1 MEEEKKHL
9 CYTLEEYDE
18 VIEDTNLKIK
28 NLKKLF
34 SSDYDAMMDE
44 KDRLESKIKMV
55 SRAKLNPYFGR
66 IDFEGEDKK
75 TYYIGK
81 LGVSDYDNNI
91 ITVDWRAP
99 ISSLYYDSNIGKC
112 SYQVEND
119 IIEGYLSLKRQ
130 YQIENSK
137 LIIMMLI
144 LFQMMKF

>member
-66 IDFEGEDKK
+66 IDF
-75 TYYIGK
+75 
-81 LGVSDYDNNI
+81 
-91 ITVDWRAP
+91 
-99 ISSLYYDSNIGKC
+99 
-112 SYQVEND
+112 
-119 IIEGYLSLKRQ
+119 
-130 YQIENSK
+130 
-137 LIIMMLI
+137 
-144 LFQMMKF
+144 